1 MLSLRRNGC
10 QVHGFTHRHSAAARY
25 GRIVAFNVRSHMIA
39 DVQRGIPLKVC
50 LHFHVLIRHG
60 KGRLGGV
67 VLVLGQEV
75 VCFLT
80 AYHHR
85 PADEV
90 LSLRCSGCQVHGFTH
105 RHSAAA
111 RYGRIVAF
119 NVRSHM
125 IADVQRGIPL
135 KVCLH
140 FHVLIRHGK
149 GRLGGVVLV
158 LGQEVVC
165 FLTAYHHRPAD
176 EVLSLRC
183 SGCQVHGCILQHG
196 AAARYGR
203 IAVFNVRSHMIAD
216 VQRGNPL
223 EVCRHLYISIRHG
236 KGHLGGVVRVRFRQ
250 DVFRVVLL
258 NTIQLH
264 RPVGEGLAGDL
275 FGGHGH
281 GGIRIHKVR
290 RGHYI
295 LTDLCFGIHGI
306 YGVLR
311 DQIAVFLVSI
321 VFLIANAIVLVLAD
335 EVQVVLIIC
344 TVRFRCDLT
353 AMAWVFRQDGQL
365 CIVFFCN
372 VDLPVLAQINICFI
386 SGDRAS
392 LYCMLQVLFF
402 CERARPFL
410 QLNTIFTCDCTTG
423 NFHRCHAIK
432 NSIALWC
439 CNTAALQKQHTDIF
453 NRICICIRI
462 ADCCHHFTDLI
473 NIQFI
478 LIANCRRL
486 ASSIGNFKSAA
497 IDTHLSTVVNCTTSF
512 CSCECTSIDIECT
525 STITPHIIDCAF
537 ICTISSAIDR

>member
-1 MLSLRRNGC
+1 
-10 QVHGFTHRHSAAARY
+10 
-25 GRIVAFNVRSHMIA
+25 MIA

-67 VLVLGQEV
+67 VRVLGQEV

-111 RYGRIVAF
+111 RYGRIVA
-119 NVRSHM
+119 
-125 IADVQRGIPL
+125 
-135 KVCLH
+135 
-140 FHVLIRHGK
+140 
-149 GRLGGVVLV
+149 
-158 LGQEVVC
+158 
-165 FLTAYHHRPAD
+165 
-176 EVLSLRC
+176 
-183 SGCQVHGCILQHG
+183 
-196 AAARYGR
+196 
-203 IAVFNVRSHMIAD
+203 FNVRSHMIAD

-290 RGHYI
+290 RGHCL

-311 DQIAVFLVSI
+311 DQITMVICSI
-321 VFLIANAIVLVLAD
+321 NTVI
-335 EVQVVLIIC
+335 VVLIRCRVIPVIFL
-344 TVRFRCDLT
+344 VRFNPVSFILENNIRSICLSGHFIPARSCKITFMVWVLYLNGQFRCIIAGNHKITFVAQVNICDRPRYGSAHNFGAMLILEVTIFCINTISATYNLT
-353 AMAWVFRQDGQL
+353 AINLNTGWQEVVLLSKPDRISIGCRYRSCIDVHDTVSVFLQQNCISLKCRYRAAINFEIWVF
-365 CIVFFCN
+365 IFC
-372 VDLPVLAQINICFI
+372 
-386 SGDRAS
+386 
-392 LYCMLQVLFF
+392 
-402 CERARPFL
+402 
-410 QLNTIFTCDCTTG
+410 
-423 NFHRCHAIK
+423 
-432 NSIALWC
+432 
-439 CNTAALQKQHTDIF
+439 
-453 NRICICIRI
+453 
-462 ADCCHHFTDLI
+462 
-473 NIQFI
+473 
-478 LIANCRRL
+478 
-486 ASSIGNFKSAA
+486 
-497 IDTHLSTVVNCTTSF
+497 
-512 CSCECTSIDIECT
+512 
-525 STITPHIIDCAF
+525 
-537 ICTISSAIDR
+537 